1 MRLGDLWFLLTGR
14 LGYRLAGTR
23 KSYQGLFEVAFQGA
37 KRSVGFESCRSKE
50 RFEGGWNVFTF

>member
-14 LGYRLAGTR
+14 LGYRLAGTC

-37 KRSVGFESCRSKE
+37 KPSSHDGRPCSKE
-50 RFEGGWNVFTF
+50 KGEDQE